1 MPKTKVTKRSRKTKE
16 EEVFQ
21 VEEIVNKRVISGV
34 VEYYLKWKGYG
45 EADNTWEPENN
56 LDCPELIA
64 EFERRHKVQKCLW
77 GCAMVEGG
85 VFVMLL
91 RCLLV

>member
-1 MPKTKVTKRSRKTKE
+1 MPKTKATKRSRKTKE

-21 VEEIVNKRVISGV
+21 VEEIVNKRVVNGA

-45 EADNTWEPENN
+45 EASNTWEPETN

-64 EFERRHKVQKCLW
+64 EFERKRQKVLL
-77 GCAMVEGG
+77 GFVGG
-85 VFVMLL
+85 W
-91 RCLLV
+91 